1 MQEAAPAKDHVRQIL
16 QCALSGLSRVRLDL
30 VRWAQ
35 PSPAGGAAHE
45 VQRVFVVHR
54 RNAMSMLAKT
64 LLVIAIIG
72 ALNWGLIGFFNFN
85 LVAAIFGG
93 GSAAQASGISRIIYA
108 IVGLCAIAALVMLPS
123 LHGRGDFEHHRPA

>member
-1 MQEAAPAKDHVRQIL
+1 
-16 QCALSGLSRVRLDL
+16 
-30 VRWAQ
+30 
-35 PSPAGGAAHE
+35 
-45 VQRVFVVHR
+45 
-54 RNAMSMLAKT
+54 MSVLAKT

-93 GSAAQASGISRIIYA
+93 GSAAQASGISRIVYA